1 MYIDICMYY
10 SRIHPS
16 IDQTSLRELR
26 HDCRQFTS
34 KILAPD
40 CIEQVSGVIK
50 RHRLGFNIHCSAQ
63 NPTAS
68 RQQAMIPQ
76 IPFGMQIRK
85 SISHIISCVW

>member
-16 IDQTSLRELR
+16 IDQTSLIELR

-34 KILAPD
+34 KILASD

-50 RHRLGFNIHCSAQ
+50 GHQG
-63 NPTAS
+63 
-68 RQQAMIPQ
+68 
-76 IPFGMQIRK
+76 
-85 SISHIISCVW
+85 